1 MSISASHIPALAH
14 LALQDTSFSRHEC
27 MLKVWDMHNSVAQPI
42 HIKLQTVLC
51 VLLLTQPVQKTF
63 NSKVLCI

>member
-1 MSISASHIPALAH
+1 MSISANHIPALAH
-14 LALQDTSFSRHEC
+14 LAFQDTSFSMHEC
-27 MLKVWDMHNSVAQPI
+27 VLKVRDMHNSVAQRI
-42 HIKLQTVLC
+42 HIKLQTVFC